1 MVAFPVFIFQL
12 DLLYCDGI
20 RIGIEVGKYL
30 IFRNPSAVNF
40 VGDNE
45 LSGLI
50 VEFQNDVFAEVF
62 Q

>member
-1 MVAFPVFIFQL
+1 MVSFPAFILEL
-12 DLLYCDGI
+12 DLLDGDST
-20 RIGIEVGKYL
+20 RIGVEVGKYL
-30 IFRNPSAVNF
+30 IFRNPASVNF
-40 VGDNE
+40 VGEDE

>member
-1 MVAFPVFIFQL
+1 MVAFPAFIFQL

-30 IFRNPSAVNF
+30 IFRNPAAVNF
-40 VGDNE
+40 VGEDE